1 MNFLNLKKIT
11 IKQLQWLAWIAI
23 FLVSFFSMVTVDA
36 FTWSLTY
43 SLINT
48 GFYAIIIYGNINWL
62 FPRYYE
68 RNKKFIYVILVIVFL
83 TLCGFGRGYL
93 ITFVYNT
100 FFSIKPIT
108 IEWYRLIY
116 LSISGI
122 VIFILS
128 FMLRIVLAYFVL
140 KQQTEDILLQKTTA
154 ELNLLKSQVQP
165 HFLFNT
171 LNNIYYEAYLE
182 APKTAELIER
192 LAAMMRYFV
201 DESPKTEVTISTELN
216 FLENYIAL
224 EKIRIRHQI
233 SINFIKDYSTDHLL
247 PPMLMMTFVENIF
260 KHGIDKLSDKNQIEI
275 TLTALDGNLLF
286 KTVNSSNKNTVD
298 KGGFGIENLK
308 KRLTILY
315 GNRFELHTELIAN
328 CYTAYFKIPI

>member
-1 MNFLNLKKIT
+1 MNILNLKKIT
-11 IKQLQWLAWIAI
+11 IKQLQWLVWIAI
-23 FLVSFFSMVTVDA
+23 FLVSFFSMVTVDDV
-36 FTWSLTY
+36 TWSLTY
-43 SLINT
+43 SFINT
-48 GFYAIIIYGNINWL
+48 SFYAIIIYGNISWL
-62 FPRYYE
+62 FPNYYE
-68 RNKKFIYVILVIVFL
+68 QNKKIAYVILVIIFL
-83 TLCGFGRGYL
+83 IVCGYGRGYS
-93 ITFVYNT
+93 ISYVYNT
-100 FFSIKPIT
+100 FFAVKPMS

-122 VIFILS
+122 VVFILS
-128 FMLRIVLAYFVL
+128 FMLRIVIAYFVL

-192 LAAMMRYFV
+192 LAVMMRYFV
-201 DESPKTEVTISTELN
+201 DESPKTKVAISTELN
-216 FLENYIAL
+216 FLENYIEL

-233 SINFIKDYSTDHLL
+233 SVNFIKDYSTDHFI

-260 KHGIDKLSDKNQIEI
+260 KHGIDKLSDKNEIEI
-275 TLTALDGNLLF
+275 VLTEVDQYLQF
-286 KTVNSSNKNTVD
+286 KTTNNTANSIN

-308 KRLTILY
+308 KRLTMLY
-315 GNRFELHTELIAN
+315 GTRFELQTELVSNRYI
-328 CYTAYFKIPI
+328 AYFKIPI